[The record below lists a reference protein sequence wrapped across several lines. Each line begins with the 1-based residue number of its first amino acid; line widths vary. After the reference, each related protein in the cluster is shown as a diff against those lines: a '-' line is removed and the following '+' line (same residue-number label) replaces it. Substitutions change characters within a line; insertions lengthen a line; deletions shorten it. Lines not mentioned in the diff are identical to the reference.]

1 MAAAEDGYPR
11 VLDRAGCLYGQGVDG
26 RMEVLEER
34 MDRLEKKID
43 RLTWALASAAVAFG
57 SAALMLGVN
66 LWLR

>member
-1 MAAAEDGYPR
+1 MGAAEVYPR
-11 VLDRAGCLYGQGVDG
+11 VLDREGCLYGQGVGG
-26 RMEVLEER
+26 RVEALDER

-43 RLTWALASAAVAFG
+43 RLTWSLVSAAVGFG